1 MNRSQFRKLIKECIC
16 ELLNEGDFDHMVK
29 SDNEG
34 RHPKYKHLV
43 YYELEPHH
51 GSYILTAPATPENY
65 GDLLISDED
74 VDHMFGKDAE
84 YAKQNG
90 FAYGPDDY
98 LGMMEKE
105 NLREASESK
114 LKDLVKK
121 YRKIVD
127 AAGSARVRG
136 DRESLNR
143 LLAAQ
148 EVIERK
154 LDSVISEN
162 IMCLIKEDNNKF
174 DKHNLSKEIGKYLTK
189 KLGNSHKD
197 WPTFDDFQTILS
209 SPRALKMLSKH
220 PLDKAAELA
229 SEMILAVSGSQLKE
243 EKMKKL
249 REVILEYEI

>member
-16 ELLNEGDFDHMVK
+16 ELLNEGNFDHMVK

-74 VDHMFGKDAE
+74 VDHMFGEDAE

-98 LGMMEKE
+98 LEMMEKE
-105 NLREASESK
+105 NLRESNDSQ
-114 LKDLVKK
+114 LKDLIKK

-127 AAGSARVRG
+127 AAGNARVSG

-154 LDSVISEN
+154 LDSLVSEN
-162 IMCLIKEDNNKF
+162 VMYFIKEDNDKF
-174 DKHNLSKEIGKYLTK
+174 DKHGLAREVGKYLTK
-189 KLGNSHKD
+189 KLGTSHKN

-209 SPRALKMLSKH
+209 SPRALKLLSKY
-220 PLDKAAELA
+220 PLEKAGEVA
-229 SEMILAVSGSQLKE
+229 SEMILAVSGNHLKE
-243 EKMKKL
+243 EKMKRL